1 MVAVPRSKRCQRC
14 KRIKIKCDENWP
26 TCTPCLRA
34 GVACSGPPNLT
45 KFIHTNSHSSTTDE
59 AKGDEVTTQLTTHRR
74 PVGNLESIRQ
84 RGLPGGAS
92 FGHFRFAPDGPRK
105 TLTTVAE
112 RVAARLVGYLSH
124 ENAPWDILASCG
136 YIKHLPVRLGESSAL
151 RDSVALMCSTW
162 INSRRGS
169 MPTQLLDSNLYVKA
183 LRTLQRAIN
192 DPYQQL
198 SSETLAAATILE
210 RLELIFDTQRS
221 HYRSHHWEG
230 IQTLMIKRGPPN
242 PRDYLDVH
250 LAFENH
256 AALIS
261 HWVVAGG
268 ENFYLSSPWKE
279 AIQQSF
285 LAIEHSVSSERAD
298 CYSAGYYYGY
308 WPDLVHGFRRVASNS
323 DVNSQQIQALA
334 LHDKVAAL
342 AADIT
347 CIGEPILLR
356 ICSAG
361 HILEQTDPK
370 SPIGV
375 KLHFGSLHRMSFFI
389 SYVMIQ
395 TIFNRILHHLT
406 IMLKQTDPALEE
418 EHGDL
423 CRKMWTC
430 IPFIKGLGM
439 VASIAFIPQMYL
451 SYEGAGE
458 NEKEYLL
465 DNIMEIVS
473 YKGSGRYPTDR
484 QAMERFILNY
494 AEAMVGRSRFATSIP
509 SPQRDVV
516 QAEEAQS

>member
-1 MVAVPRSKRCQRC
+1 MRTGRH
-14 KRIKIKCDENWP
+14 
-26 TCTPCLRA
+26 
-34 GVACSGPPNLT
+34 
-45 KFIHTNSHSSTTDE
+45 FIHTSSHSSTTDE
-59 AKGDEVTTQLTTHRR
+59 ARGDEVATQLTTHKR

-92 FGHFRFAPDGPRK
+92 FGHFRFAPDGPREN
-105 TLTTVAE
+105 LTTVAE

-136 YIKHLPVRLGESSAL
+136 YIKHLPARLGESAAL
-151 RDSVALMCSTW
+151 RDCVALMSSTW
-162 INSRRGS
+162 INSRRGF
-169 MPTQLLDSNLYVKA
+169 TTTKLLDSNLYVKA

-192 DPYQQL
+192 DPHQQL
-198 SSETLAAATILE
+198 RSETLAAATILE
-210 RLELIFDTQRS
+210 RLELIFDTQRP
-221 HYRSHHWEG
+221 YFRSHHWEG

-242 PRDYLDVH
+242 PRDELDIH

-261 HWVVAGG
+261 HWLVAGG

-279 AIQQSF
+279 AIEQSF
-285 LAIEHSVSSERAD
+285 LAIEHSVSSELAD
-298 CYSAGYYYGY
+298 CYSVGHYYGY
-308 WPDLVHGFRRVASNS
+308 WPDLLHGFRRVDSNP

-347 CIGEPILLR
+347 CIGEPILER
-356 ICSAG
+356 IYSAG
-361 HILEQTDPK
+361 HVLEQTDPK

-375 KLHFGSLHRMSFFI
+375 KLYFGSLHRMLCFI
-389 SYVMIQ
+389 SYVMMR
-395 TIFNRILHHLT
+395 TVFNRLLHHLT
-406 IMLKQTDPALEE
+406 VILKQPDSALEE
-418 EHGDL
+418 EHRDL
-423 CRKMWTC
+423 CKKMWTC

-439 VASIAFIPQMYL
+439 VASIAFLPQMYL

-465 DNIMEIVS
+465 DNLMEIAS

-484 QAMERFILNY
+484 KAMESFILNS
-494 AEAMVGRSRFATSIP
+494 AEAMVGRCRFATSIP
-509 SPQRDVV
+509 SPQRDFV
-516 QAEEAQS
+516 QAEEA

>member
-1 MVAVPRSKRCQRC
+1 MVGVPRSKRCQRC

-34 GVACSGPPNLT
+34 GIVCSGPPNLT
-45 KFIHTNSHSSTTDE
+45 KFIHTSSNSSATDE
-59 AKGDEVTTQLTTHRR
+59 VRGGDVTTQLTTRAR
-74 PVGNLESIRQ
+74 PIGNLESIRQ

-105 TLTTVAE
+105 NLTTVAE

-136 YIKHLPVRLGESSAL
+136 YIKHLPARLGESAAL
-151 RDSVALMCSTW
+151 RDCVALMSSTW
-162 INSRRGS
+162 INSRRGLAS
-169 MPTQLLDSNLYVKA
+169 TQLLDSNLYVKA

-192 DPYQQL
+192 DPHQQL

-210 RLELIFDTQRS
+210 RLELIFDTQRP
-221 HYRSHHWEG
+221 HHRSRHWEG

-242 PRDYLDVH
+242 PRDHLDVH

-261 HWVVAGG
+261 HWLVTGG

-285 LAIEHSVSSERAD
+285 LAVEHSVSSEQAD
-298 CYSAGYYYGY
+298 CYSVGYYYGF
-308 WPDLVHGFRRVASNS
+308 WPGLVQEFRLVAGNP
-323 DVNSQQIQALA
+323 DVNSQQIHALA
-334 LHDKVAAL
+334 LHDKVAVL

-347 CIGEPILLR
+347 CIGEPIILR
-356 ICSAG
+356 IYSVG
-361 HILEQTDPK
+361 DILEQTDPK
-370 SPIGV
+370 SPIGM
-375 KLHFGSLHRMSFFI
+375 KLYFGNLHRMSFFI
-389 SYVMIQ
+389 SYVMIRM
-395 TIFNRILHHLT
+395 IFNRILHHLT
-406 IMLKQTDPALEE
+406 VILKQPDPALEE
-418 EHGDL
+418 EHRNL

-439 VASIAFIPQMYL
+439 VASIAFIPQLYM
-451 SYEGAGE
+451 SYEGAGG
-458 NEKEYLL
+458 NEKGYLL
-465 DNIMEIVS
+465 DNIMEILS
-473 YKGSGRYPTDR
+473 YKGTGRYPTDR
-484 QAMERFILNY
+484 RAMEHIILNA
-494 AEAMVGRSRFATSIP
+494 AEAMVGRSCFATTIP

-516 QAEEAQS
+516 EVEKAQT